1 MELKEGKKVVGELV
15 GSVKQVKTING
26 LGVFSA
32 TTHSLV

>member
-15 GSVKQVKTING
+15 GSVKQMKTING

-32 TTHSLV
+32 TTRSLV